1 MKNHLLPAA
10 VAGAV
15 LFSAVVKGHADTMAP
30 FGVASAYNLVALGGT
45 LANGSGSTGNVST
58 QADVTGRIAAAGQM
72 TNGTTVGSSLNMDPF
87 GSLARFDLVSSGGL
101 TAGSQF
107 NVNSKGNVYAP
118 GTNGNINFNG
128 GGHRVTSGDSGVDF
142 AALKT
147 SLSAESNYL
156 AGLAT
161 TGMVGATLEGANPSW
176 LVLEGTSATLNIFNI
191 TAAQFASTNNN
202 IDIDAP
208 LGSTIVVNVAGTDV
222 VLGTGLYYNGQQHAG
237 DDPTDDRIL
246 FNFAGASSVR
256 INGQFSASVL
266 APGAVL
272 SGGAQMDGN
281 FIAAEIG
288 QTGEVHNTEFVG
300 TLPNG
305 DPGTSAV
312 PEPGT
317 LSLLGTGVFGAVGV
331 LRRRRS
337 A

>member
-1 MKNHLLPAA
+1 MKHFLLPAA
-10 VAGAV
+10 VGAV
-15 LFSAVVKGHADTMAP
+15 MISAAVSGRADTIAP
-30 FGVASAYNLVALGGT
+30 FGTASAYNLVALGGT
-45 LANGSGSTGNVST
+45 LANGGMSTGNVST
-58 QADVTGRIAAAGQM
+58 QADVTGRIAAAGQVLS
-72 TNGTTVGSSLNMDPF
+72 GTTVGSSLNADPF
-87 GSLARFDLVSSGGL
+87 GSLAPFDLVSSGGL
-101 TAGSQF
+101 PGGSQF
-107 NVNSKGNVYAP
+107 NLNSKGNVYAP

-128 GGHRVTSGDSGVDF
+128 GGHRVTTGGPGVDF

-147 SLSAESNYL
+147 SLTAESNYL
-156 AGLAT
+156 AGLQT
-161 TGMVGATLEGANPSW
+161 TGVVGATLQGANPSW
-176 LVLEGTSATLNIFNI
+176 LVLQGTSATLNVFNI

-208 LGSTIVVNVAGTDV
+208 LGSTIVVNVAGVDV
-222 VLGTGLYYNGQQHAG
+222 VLGTGLYTNGQQRAG
-237 DDPTDDRIL
+237 DDPTNNRVL
-246 FNFAGASSVR
+246 FNFADASSVR

-317 LSLLGTGVFGAVGV
+317 LSLLGSGVLGAVGL

-337 A
+337 V